1 MSYINNVQQCA
12 PNMQAR
18 LADYFTGVGYGIS
31 PAQRPFLQFVNTNVA
46 GIKQIIN
53 PSAGKVKTIELLYR
67 RPLMAS
73 DIDETGAPSCSGG
86 DDLGTNLEEYTIDTT
101 RDGGDWV
108 KKTERVN
115 LGDLHCTDESFADYF
130 TAELARL
137 IDGVDAKV
145 SADASTA
152 LALLVGNW
160 SKDTISA
167 YSPNVVGTELR
178 IDYKDSNN
186 KYDPEKF
193 HEISDAT
200 TMTGYNQNV
209 VMFGGTKL
217 NSLAKFAQAG
227 CCSTNGVELGQIW
240 DQFGFASV
248 YDLDVATA
256 LGGQEYSAVVQP
268 GAVTLLTFNEAG
280 WKNGVPMILQNS
292 FTYHFSVVSPKTG
305 TPMDVKVTEDCDG
318 VSISVAACTKLV
330 GLPAHL
336 FQETD
341 NYGGVTFVN
350 KVKAI

>member
-12 PNMQAR
+12 PNMQAM
-18 LADYFTGVGYGIS
+18 LADYFTGVGNGIS
-31 PAQRPFLQFVNTNVA
+31 PAQRPFLQFVNANVA

-53 PSAGKVKTIELLYR
+53 PTPAKVKTVELVYR

-73 DIDETGAPSCSGG
+73 DIDETTAPVCSGG
-86 DDLGTNLEEYTIDTT
+86 DDLGTNIEEYTIDTAN
-101 RDGGDWV
+101 DWV
-108 KKTERVN
+108 GKTMTVS
-115 LGDLHCTDESFADYF
+115 LADLHCTDENFNDYF

-145 SADASTA
+145 SKDAATA
-152 LALLVGNW
+152 LALLVGQW
-160 SKDTISA
+160 SKDTIA
-167 YSPNVVGTELR
+167 NYSVVGTELR
-178 IDYKDSNN
+178 LDYQDSSSNYN
-186 KYDPEKF
+186 PARFYDL
-193 HEISDAT
+193 SDAV
-200 TMTGYNQNV
+200 TMTGYSSQA
-209 VMFGGTKL
+209 VMFGGAQL
-217 NSLAKFAQAG
+217 NGLARFAQAG

-256 LGGQEYSAVVQP
+256 LGGQAYSAVVQP

-280 WKNGVPMILQNS
+280 WKNGVPVLIGSSN
-292 FTYHFSVVSPKTG
+292 YAHFSVVSPKTG
-305 TPMDVKVTEDCDG
+305 TPMDVKVSDNCGSIT
-318 VSISVAACTKLV
+318 ISVAAATKLV

>member
-12 PNMQAR
+12 PNMQAM
-18 LADYFTGVGYGIS
+18 LADYFTGVGNGIS
-31 PAQRPFLQFVNTNVA
+31 PAQRPFLQFVNANVA

-53 PSAGKVKTIELLYR
+53 PTPAKVKTIELLYR

-145 SADASTA
+145 SADAATA

-160 SKDTISA
+160 SKDTIA
-167 YSPNVVGTELR
+167 TYSVSGTALSL
-178 IDYKDSNN
+178 DYQDSSNN
-186 KYDPEKF
+186 YNPARFYDL
-193 HEISDAT
+193 SDAV
-200 TMTGYNQNV
+200 TMTGYGQQAV
-209 VMFGGTKL
+209 LFGGSKL
-217 NSLAKFAQAG
+217 NGLARFAQAG
-227 CCSTNGVELGQIW
+227 CCSNNGVELGQIW

-256 LGGQEYSAVVQP
+256 LGGQAYSAVVQP

-350 KVKAI
+350 KVVAI